1 MAPLTPT
8 TLLLSLSTAP
18 FLVALC
24 LGQGLWQM
32 GLCLSAASTE
42 ILRGDRLPLVAQ
54 DET

>member
-1 MAPLTPT
+1 MARLAPT

-18 FLVALC
+18 FLAALC

-32 GLCLSAASTE
+32 GLSLSTASSE
-42 ILRGDRLPLVAQ
+42 LLRGDRLPLVDR

>member
-1 MAPLTPT
+1 MTPLTPA
-8 TLLLSLSTAP
+8 TLLLSLMTIP

-32 GLCLSAASTE
+32 GLFLSAASTE
-42 ILRGDRLPLVAQ
+42 LLRGDRLPLVEP